1 MFDSRKYFADRNKPI
16 EHDYQKNLD
25 RVQSIL
31 TEIVDE
37 QDNSFNQY
45 FCNLAQWI
53 LLIAEYE
60 NDFSYDYLLKH
71 SFEELKAFNES
82 LFAEIKPDNYV
93 NSFLNPDH
101 AVNVF
106 GEQIGQLLCVFY
118 SSFRAIIPYA
128 TTHIIFKI
136 NRIVNQFIQLYDTY
150 KSKGADYQELKKI
163 IDYPFWAEAYETRTL
178 HYEMGYNPEFAYY
191 LSFLENVDLNDLRY
205 LYYFGIPITEDRIKM
220 AEFVK
225 SLPQEK
231 IDRVMKQTAIAYVE
245 GFKEGNKDYTKRKNV
260 AIIPMLG
267 MERFTLSLVKELR
280 TYGFKPHIMHINPKN
295 INKQYTY
302 DHRFDNALIVDEEYI
317 KHSLIESERAIN
329 DYAHIL
335 SQNSGTIY
343 FDPFGELP
351 FAPENKSTTL
361 KLSPEQVEMNRG
373 YTSKLSM
380 MFNKAYKREETSF
393 CIIGFPT
400 PDIGDQFEEI
410 FDKTIDI
417 NMLDHY
423 EYLKIQQHLIDA
435 LDKGDYARII
445 GKGNNQTDLTIKLPK
460 ITNPEKETNFA
471 NCGATVNI
479 PVGEVFNTPQL
490 TGTHGRLHISETF
503 LNGLFYKELTLDFV
517 DGCIFKYSCANFDEE
532 EENKKYIEENL
543 IYPHKSLPIGEFA
556 IGTNTLAYVIAKK
569 YDILS
574 LLPILIIEK
583 MGPHIAIGDT
593 CYSWE
598 EDIPSYNPDGKEII
612 SRDNERSLLRK
623 EDPSKAYT
631 QVHVDITLPY
641 DEIELIEAVT
651 ADGRHIEIIKDSR
664 FVLPGTE
671 ELNEAFNEL

>member
-1 MFDSRKYFADRNKPI
+1 MSVAR
-16 EHDYQKNLD
+16 
-25 RVQSIL
+25 SI
-31 TEIVDE
+31 
-37 QDNSFNQY
+37 
-45 FCNLAQWI
+45 
-53 LLIAEYE
+53 
-60 NDFSYDYLLKH
+60 
-71 SFEELKAFNES
+71 SFEAPVVTAASPN
-82 LFAEIKPDNYV
+82 I
-93 NSFLNPDH
+93 
-101 AVNVF
+101 
-106 GEQIGQLLCVFY
+106 I
-118 SSFRAIIPYA
+118 SSAIRPA
-128 TTHIIFKI
+128 
-136 NRIVNQFIQLYDTY
+136 
-150 KSKGADYQELKKI
+150 
-163 IDYPFWAEAYETRTL
+163 
-178 HYEMGYNPEFAYY
+178 
-191 LSFLENVDLNDLRY
+191 
-205 LYYFGIPITEDRIKM
+205 
-220 AEFVK
+220 
-225 SLPQEK
+225 
-231 IDRVMKQTAIAYVE
+231 
-245 GFKEGNKDYTKRKNV
+245 NKV
-260 AIIPMLG
+260 
-267 MERFTLSLVKELR
+267 
-280 TYGFKPHIMHINPKN
+280 
-295 INKQYTY
+295 
-302 DHRFDNALIVDEEYI
+302 
-317 KHSLIESERAIN
+317 
-329 DYAHIL
+329 
-335 SQNSGTIY
+335 
-343 FDPFGELP
+343 
-351 FAPENKSTTL
+351 
-361 KLSPEQVEMNRG
+361 
-373 YTSKLSM
+373 
-380 MFNKAYKREETSF
+380 
-393 CIIGFPT
+393 
-400 PDIGDQFEEI
+400 EI

-532 EENKKYIEENL
+532 EENNKYIEENL